1 MGVTDSVSRQEHLN
15 PWSHETR
22 KKRDHRPEGR
32 EGKADKQQ
40 GERGDE
46 TANGKSHTRART
58 TWATTKA
65 TTILA
70 LAILSASLLLVEV
83 EGGRRLNDYLRA
95 IDPDTKQPAAQS
107 VPFTSWPAS
116 PPASLRAA
124 RAALRRLRERPSRYL
139 PGAAPGQ
146 PLRRR
151 GRTHLRRRRPPRHRV
166 HWHRL
171 CRHHRQPCGRRLWRR
186 RRLHLRPQLLR
197 NQQVGFLARHVGRS
211 PKAL

>member
-1 MGVTDSVSRQEHLN
+1 MGTDSVSRQEHLN

-58 TWATTKA
+58 TTTTTTTHETMKATTKA

-116 PPASLRAA
+116 PPASLQELLAP
-124 RAALRRLRERPSRYL
+124 LFDDYVNGL
-139 PGAAPGQ
+139 PGIFQEQLQDNLFDDEDG
-146 PLRRR
+146 LI
-151 GRTHLRRRRPPRHRV
+151 
-166 HWHRL
+166 
-171 CRHHRQPCGRRLWRR
+171 CGDG
-186 RRLHLRPQLLR
+186 LLDTEFIGIDFADITG
-197 NQQVGFLARHVGRS
+197 NLVDAVFGVGGDF
-211 PKAL
+211 

>member
-1 MGVTDSVSRQEHLN
+1 MGGTDSVSRQEHLN

-58 TWATTKA
+58 TTTTHETMKATTKA

-70 LAILSASLLLVEV
+70 LAILSASLLLVEI

-116 PPASLRAA
+116 PPASLQELLAP
-124 RAALRRLRERPSRYL
+124 LFDDYVNGL
-139 PGAAPGQ
+139 PGIFQ
-146 PLRRR
+146 E
-151 GRTHLRRRRPPRHRV
+151 
-166 HWHRL
+166 
-171 CRHHRQPCGRRLWRR
+171 
-186 RRLHLRPQLLR
+186 QLQDNLFGDDGLLDTEFIGIDFADITG
-197 NQQVGFLARHVGRS
+197 NLVDAVFGVGGDFIS
-211 PKAL
+211 ALNFFGISK

>member
-1 MGVTDSVSRQEHLN
+1 MGGTDSVSRQEHLN

-58 TWATTKA
+58 TTTTTTTHETMKATTKA

-70 LAILSASLLLVEV
+70 LAILYASLLLVEV

-107 VPFTSWPAS
+107 VSFTSWPAS
-116 PPASLRAA
+116 PPASLQELLAP
-124 RAALRRLRERPSRYL
+124 LFDDYVNGL
-139 PGAAPGQ
+139 PGIFQ
-146 PLRRR
+146 E
-151 GRTHLRRRRPPRHRV
+151 
-166 HWHRL
+166 
-171 CRHHRQPCGRRLWRR
+171 
-186 RRLHLRPQLLR
+186 QLQDNLFDAEFIGIDFADITG
-197 NQQVGFLARHVGRS
+197 NLVDAVFGVGGDFISA
-211 PKAL
+211 

>member
-116 PPASLRAA
+116 PPASLQELLAP
-124 RAALRRLRERPSRYL
+124 LFDDYVNGL
-139 PGAAPGQ
+139 PGIFQ
-146 PLRRR
+146 E
-151 GRTHLRRRRPPRHRV
+151 
-166 HWHRL
+166 
-171 CRHHRQPCGRRLWRR
+171 
-186 RRLHLRPQLLR
+186 QLQDNLFDDEDGLIFGDDGLLDTEFIGIDFADITG
-197 NQQVGFLARHVGRS
+197 NLVDAVFGVGGDFIS
-211 PKAL
+211 ALNFFGISK

>member
-32 EGKADKQQ
+32 EGKADKQR

-58 TWATTKA
+58 TTTTTTHETMKATTKA

-116 PPASLRAA
+116 PPASLQELLAP
-124 RAALRRLRERPSRYL
+124 LFDDYVNGL
-139 PGAAPGQ
+139 PGIFQ
-146 PLRRR
+146 E
-151 GRTHLRRRRPPRHRV
+151 
-166 HWHRL
+166 
-171 CRHHRQPCGRRLWRR
+171 
-186 RRLHLRPQLLR
+186 QLQDNLFDDEDGLIFGDDGLLDTEFIGIDFADITG
-197 NQQVGFLARHVGRS
+197 NLVDAVFGVGGDFIS
-211 PKAL
+211 ALNFFGISK